1 MLGSCLLFL
10 QNVSECITAME
21 ELEFDVVCMLWH
33 TDDLILDLDARLVT
47 GAWQLE
53 RLLVRWPFS
62 SVTCCQSCMQAPHSS
77 NSMRATITVIL
88 KKMIIRRLN
97 R

>member
-47 GAWQLE
+47 GAWQLG
-53 RLLVRWPFS
+53 RPVGKMLTHLSYLQPIAHA
-62 SVTCCQSCMQAPHSS
+62 TATQQQQHAS
-77 NSMRATITVIL
+77 NHNSNT
-88 KKMIIRRLN
+88 KKN
-97 R
+97 DNKKTK